1 VKPSFKKEGF
11 TVYFLLHSFFLNLK
25 PMAAIDNGANKKD
38 LNRETILQIAQE
50 IFSKYGYKK
59 TTLDDIANAV
69 RKGKSSLYYYFNSK
83 EDLFQAVIAKEV
95 DILKQALE
103 KVVFRSMDPEEKLRE
118 YILTKLT
125 TFRELANLYNA
136 LENDVAAIG
145 FIDEI
150 KEKNEKDE
158 IRMIKRIL
166 IEGVRRDK
174 FNIDDLNLTAI
185 GITTAIKG
193 LEMPL
198 SAGTYG
204 SFDIETSVDNIVKI
218 ICYGI
223 MRRD

>member
-1 VKPSFKKEGF
+1 MG
-11 TVYFLLHSFFLNLK
+11 
-25 PMAAIDNGANKKD
+25 AIENGTNKKD
-38 LNRETILQIAQE
+38 VNRETILQIAQE
-50 IFSKYGYKK
+50 IFSKFGYKK

-69 RKGKSSLYYYFNSK
+69 RKGKSSLYYYFSSK

-118 YILTKLT
+118 YILTKLR
-125 TFRELANLYNA
+125 TFRDLANLYNA
-136 LENDVAAIG
+136 LENDVTAIG
-145 FIDEI
+145 FINDI

-174 FNIDDLNLTAI
+174 FQIDDLNLTAI
-185 GITTAIKG
+185 GISMTIKG

-198 SAGTYG
+198 STGEYG
-204 SFDIETSVDNIVKI
+204 SYDIETSVDNLVRI

-223 MRRD
+223 MRRY

>member
-1 VKPSFKKEGF
+1 
-11 TVYFLLHSFFLNLK
+11 
-25 PMAAIDNGANKKD
+25 MATIDNGANKKD

-69 RKGKSSLYYYFNSK
+69 RKGKSSLYYYFSSK

-125 TFRELANLYNA
+125 TYRDLANLYNA
-136 LENDVAAIG
+136 LENDVTAIG
-145 FIDEI
+145 FIEEI
-150 KEKNEKDE
+150 KVKNEKEE

-166 IEGVRRDK
+166 IEGVRRDI

-198 SAGTYG
+198 STGNYG
-204 SFDIETSVDNIVKI
+204 SFDIETSVDNIVRI

>member
-1 VKPSFKKEGF
+1 
-11 TVYFLLHSFFLNLK
+11 
-25 PMAAIDNGANKKD
+25 MAAVDNGANKKD
-38 LNRETILQIAQE
+38 LNRETILEIAQE

-69 RKGKSSLYYYFNSK
+69 RKGKSYLYYYFNSK

-118 YILTKLT
+118 YILTKLA
-125 TFRELANLYNA
+125 TFRGLANLYNA
-136 LENDVAAIG
+136 LENDVTAIG

-150 KEKNEKDE
+150 KAKNDKDE

-166 IEGVRRDK
+166 IEGVRREK
-174 FNIDDLNLTAI
+174 FHIDDLNLTAI

-198 SAGTYG
+198 SAGVYG
-204 SFDIETSVDNIVKI
+204 SFDIEMSVDNIVKI

>member
-1 VKPSFKKEGF
+1 
-11 TVYFLLHSFFLNLK
+11 
-25 PMAAIDNGANKKD
+25 MATLENGANKKD
-38 LNRETILQIAQE
+38 LNRETILQIAQD

-95 DILKQALE
+95 DILRQALE

-125 TFRELANLYNA
+125 TFRDLANLYNA
-136 LENDVAAIG
+136 LENDVTAIG

-166 IEGVRRDK
+166 IEGVRREK
-174 FNIDDLNLTAI
+174 FHIDDLNLTAI

-198 SAGTYG
+198 SAGNYG
-204 SFDIETSVDNIVKI
+204 TFDIEMSVDNIVRI

>member
-1 VKPSFKKEGF
+1 
-11 TVYFLLHSFFLNLK
+11 
-25 PMAAIDNGANKKD
+25 MAAIDNGANKKD

-103 KVVFRSMDPEEKLRE
+103 RVVFRSMDPEEKLRE
-118 YILTKLT
+118 YILTKLA
-125 TFRELANLYNA
+125 TFRDLSNLYNA
-136 LENDVAAIG
+136 LENDVTAIG

-150 KEKNEKDE
+150 KAKNEKDE

-166 IEGVRRDK
+166 IEGVRREK
-174 FNIDDLNLTAI
+174 FHIDDLNLTAI

-198 SAGTYG
+198 SAGVYG
-204 SFDIETSVDNIVKI
+204 TFDIEMSVDNIVKI

-223 MRRD
+223 MKRD

>member
-1 VKPSFKKEGF
+1 MG
-11 TVYFLLHSFFLNLK
+11 
-25 PMAAIDNGANKKD
+25 AIENGTNKKD
-38 LNRETILQIAQE
+38 VNRETILQIAQE
-50 IFSKYGYKK
+50 IFSKFGYKK

-118 YILTKLT
+118 YILTKLR
-125 TFRELANLYNA
+125 TFRDLANLYNA
-136 LENDVAAIG
+136 LENDVTAIG
-145 FIDEI
+145 FINEI

-174 FNIDDLNLTAI
+174 FQIDDLNLTAI
-185 GITTAIKG
+185 GISMTIKG

-198 SAGTYG
+198 STGEYG
-204 SFDIETSVDNIVKI
+204 SYDIETSVDNLVRI

-223 MRRD
+223 MRRY

>member
-1 VKPSFKKEGF
+1 MS
-11 TVYFLLHSFFLNLK
+11 
-25 PMAAIDNGANKKD
+25 AIENGANKKD
-38 LNRETILQIAQE
+38 VNRETILQIAQD

-118 YILTKLT
+118 YMLTKLNT
-125 TFRELANLYNA
+125 YRDLANLYNA
-136 LENDVAAIG
+136 LENDVTAIG

-150 KEKNEKDE
+150 KEKNAKDE

-174 FNIDDLNLTAI
+174 FQIDDLNLTAM
-185 GITTAIKG
+185 GITTAMRG

-198 SAGTYG
+198 SLG
-204 SFDIETSVDNIVKI
+204 SHITMDIEMSVDNFVRIL
-218 ICYGI
+218 CYGI

>member
-1 VKPSFKKEGF
+1 
-11 TVYFLLHSFFLNLK
+11 
-25 PMAAIDNGANKKD
+25 MATIDNGANKKD
-38 LNRETILQIAQE
+38 LNREAILQIAQE

-83 EDLFQAVIAKEV
+83 EDLFQAVISKEV
-95 DILKQALE
+95 DILKQSLE

-125 TFRELANLYNA
+125 TYRDLANLYNA
-136 LENDVAAIG
+136 LENDVTAIG

-193 LEMPL
+193 LEIPL

-204 SFDIETSVDNIVKI
+204 SFDIEMSVDNIVKI

>member
-1 VKPSFKKEGF
+1 
-11 TVYFLLHSFFLNLK
+11 
-25 PMAAIDNGANKKD
+25 MATIDNGANKKD

-69 RKGKSSLYYYFNSK
+69 RKGKSSLYYYFSSK

-125 TFRELANLYNA
+125 TYRDLANLYNA
-136 LENDVAAIG
+136 LENDVTAIG
-145 FIDEI
+145 FIEEI
-150 KEKNEKDE
+150 KVKNEKEE

-198 SAGTYG
+198 STGNYG
-204 SFDIETSVDNIVKI
+204 SFDIETSVDNIVCI

>member
-1 VKPSFKKEGF
+1 
-11 TVYFLLHSFFLNLK
+11 
-25 PMAAIDNGANKKD
+25 MAAIDNGANKKD
-38 LNRETILQIAQE
+38 LNRETILQIAQD

-118 YILTKLT
+118 YILTKLA
-125 TFRELANLYNA
+125 TFRDLANLYNA
-136 LENDVAAIG
+136 LENDVTAIG

-150 KEKNEKDE
+150 KERNEKDE

-166 IEGVRRDK
+166 IEGVRREK
-174 FNIDDLNLTAI
+174 FHIDDLNLTAI

-198 SAGTYG
+198 SSGTYG
-204 SFDIETSVDNIVKI
+204 SFDIEMSVDNIVRI

-223 MRRD
+223 MKRD

>member
-1 VKPSFKKEGF
+1 
-11 TVYFLLHSFFLNLK
+11 
-25 PMAAIDNGANKKD
+25 MAAVDNGANKKD
-38 LNRETILQIAQE
+38 LNRETILEIAQE

-118 YILTKLT
+118 YILTKLA
-125 TFRELANLYNA
+125 TFRGLANLYNA
-136 LENDVAAIG
+136 LENDVTAIG

-150 KEKNEKDE
+150 KARNDKDE

-166 IEGVRRDK
+166 IEGVRREK
-174 FNIDDLNLTAI
+174 FHIDDLNLTAI

-198 SAGTYG
+198 SAGVYG
-204 SFDIETSVDNIVKI
+204 SFDIEMSVDNIVKI

>member
-1 VKPSFKKEGF
+1 MG
-11 TVYFLLHSFFLNLK
+11 
-25 PMAAIDNGANKKD
+25 AIENGTNKKD
-38 LNRETILQIAQE
+38 MNRETILQIAQE
-50 IFSKYGYKK
+50 IFSKFGYKK

-118 YILTKLT
+118 YILTKLR
-125 TFRELANLYNA
+125 TFRDLANLYNA
-136 LENDVAAIG
+136 LENDVTAIG
-145 FIDEI
+145 FINEI

-174 FNIDDLNLTAI
+174 FQIDDLNLTAI
-185 GITTAIKG
+185 GISMTIKG

-198 SAGTYG
+198 STGDYGTY
-204 SFDIETSVDNIVKI
+204 DIETSVDNLVRI

-223 MRRD
+223 MRRY

>member
-1 VKPSFKKEGF
+1 MG
-11 TVYFLLHSFFLNLK
+11 
-25 PMAAIDNGANKKD
+25 AIENGTNKKD
-38 LNRETILQIAQE
+38 VNRETILQIAQE
-50 IFSKYGYKK
+50 IFSKFGYKK

-118 YILTKLT
+118 YILTKLR
-125 TFRELANLYNA
+125 TFRDLANLYNA
-136 LENDVAAIG
+136 LENDVTAIG
-145 FIDEI
+145 FINEI

-174 FNIDDLNLTAI
+174 FQIDDLNLTAI
-185 GITTAIKG
+185 GISMTIKG

-198 SAGTYG
+198 STGNYG
-204 SFDIETSVDNIVKI
+204 AYDIETSVDNLVRI

-223 MRRD
+223 MRRY

>member
-1 VKPSFKKEGF
+1 M
-11 TVYFLLHSFFLNLK
+11 TTT
-25 PMAAIDNGANKKD
+25 DNGANKKD

-69 RKGKSSLYYYFNSK
+69 RKGKSSLYYYFSSK

-125 TFRELANLYNA
+125 TFRDLANLYNA
-136 LENDVAAIG
+136 LENDVSAIG

-166 IEGVRRDK
+166 IEGVRREK

-204 SFDIETSVDNIVKI
+204 AFDIEMSVDNIVKI

>member
-1 VKPSFKKEGF
+1 
-11 TVYFLLHSFFLNLK
+11 
-25 PMAAIDNGANKKD
+25 MAAIDNGANKKD

-83 EDLFQAVIAKEV
+83 EDLFQAVIGKEV

-118 YILTKLT
+118 YILTKLA
-125 TFRELANLYNA
+125 TFRDLANLYNA
-136 LENDVAAIG
+136 LENDVTAIG

-150 KEKNEKDE
+150 KTKNEKDE

-166 IEGVRRDK
+166 IEGVRREK
-174 FNIDDLNLTAI
+174 FHIDDLNLTAI

-198 SAGTYG
+198 SAGVYG
-204 SFDIETSVDNIVKI
+204 SIDIEMSVDNIVKI

-223 MRRD
+223 MKRD

>member
-1 VKPSFKKEGF
+1 MGLIE
-11 TVYFLLHSFFLNLK
+11 
-25 PMAAIDNGANKKD
+25 NGANKKD
-38 LNRETILQIAQE
+38 VNRETILQIAQD

-118 YILTKLT
+118 YMLTKLNT
-125 TFRELANLYNA
+125 YRDLANLYNA
-136 LENDVAAIG
+136 LENDVTAIG

-150 KEKNEKDE
+150 KEKNAKDE

-174 FNIDDLNLTAI
+174 FQIDDLNLTAI
-185 GITTAIKG
+185 GITTAMRG

-198 SAGTYG
+198 SLG
-204 SFDIETSVDNIVKI
+204 SHINMDIEMSVDNFVRIL
-218 ICYGI
+218 CYGI

>member
-1 VKPSFKKEGF
+1 MG
-11 TVYFLLHSFFLNLK
+11 
-25 PMAAIDNGANKKD
+25 AIENGTNKKD
-38 LNRETILQIAQE
+38 VNRETILQIAQE
-50 IFSKYGYKK
+50 IFSKFGYKK

-95 DILKQALE
+95 EILKQALE

-118 YILTKLT
+118 YILTKLR
-125 TFRELANLYNA
+125 TFRDLANLYNA
-136 LENDVAAIG
+136 LENDVTAIG
-145 FIDEI
+145 FINDI

-174 FNIDDLNLTAI
+174 FQIDDLNLTAI
-185 GITTAIKG
+185 GISMTIKG

-198 SAGTYG
+198 TAGEYG
-204 SFDIETSVDNIVKI
+204 AYDIETSVDNLVRI

-223 MRRD
+223 MRRY

>member
-1 VKPSFKKEGF
+1 MG
-11 TVYFLLHSFFLNLK
+11 T
-25 PMAAIDNGANKKD
+25 ADNGVNKKD
-38 LNRETILQIAQE
+38 LNRETILEIAQD

-69 RKGKSSLYYYFNSK
+69 RKGKSSLYYYFSSK
-83 EDLFQAVIAKEV
+83 EDLFQAVIIKEV
-95 DILKQALE
+95 EILKRSLE
-103 KVVFRSMDPEEKLRE
+103 KVVFRSLDPEEKLRE

-125 TFRELANLYNA
+125 TYRSLANLYNA

-145 FIDEI
+145 FIEEV
-150 KEKNEKDE
+150 KEKNAKDE

-174 FNIDDLNLTAI
+174 FQIEDLNLAAI
-185 GITTAIKG
+185 GITTAMKG

-198 SAGTYG
+198 TTG
-204 SFDIETSVDNIVKI
+204 SKHNLNLEVTVDNFVRIL
-218 ICYGI
+218 CYGI

>member
-1 VKPSFKKEGF
+1 
-11 TVYFLLHSFFLNLK
+11 
-25 PMAAIDNGANKKD
+25 MATIDNGVNKKD
-38 LNRETILQIAQE
+38 INREQILQIAQE

-95 DILKQALE
+95 EILKQALE

-125 TFRELANLYNA
+125 TFRDLANLYNA
-136 LENDVAAIG
+136 LENDVTAIG
-145 FIDEI
+145 FVEEI

-166 IEGVRRDK
+166 IEGVRREK

-198 SAGTYG
+198 SAGNYG
-204 SFDIETSVDNIVKI
+204 AADIEMSVDNIVRI

>member
-1 VKPSFKKEGF
+1 
-11 TVYFLLHSFFLNLK
+11 
-25 PMAAIDNGANKKD
+25 MAAIDNGANKKD

-69 RKGKSSLYYYFNSK
+69 RKGKSSLYYYFSSK

-204 SFDIETSVDNIVKI
+204 AFDIETSVDNIVKI